1 MKLITALLLF
11 GSMYASAQSIQH
23 VDYKIDNDQVV
34 VDYDLMDGNAQ
45 NISLQYSINNSIWK
59 SVPLHACNGD
69 LGVVETGKGK
79 RIVWLPLTHLE
90 SLSGQLKIRVYGTN
104 LPQSINTSMLLVKGG
119 LYLMGNI
126 QGKEDEKPIRYVKIN
141 NFYISKFE
149 VTVSDFR
156 AFINATG
163 YKTDAEKKGGSYIF
177 TGERWELK
185 KGVNWRCDPSGSPRT
200 EIEDNHPVVHV
211 SWNDTQAY
219 CNWLKNSTGKAY
231 RLPTEAEWE
240 YMAGNADKHT
250 KFSWGNYQP
259 FNIRV
264 SNLADENTAAVLKW
278 TKSSDRIF
286 WGYQDGYVFTAP
298 VGTYT
303 PNDLG
308 VHDLTGNVAE
318 WCSDWYLPN
327 YYNQNQK
334 DNPLGPPKG
343 YAKIVRGGSWESSP
357 KETLTTS
364 RDYHPPEFRSCFIGF
379 RICYT
384 EH

>member
-34 VDYDLMDGNAQ
+34 VDYDLVDGGAQ
-45 NISLQYSINNSIWK
+45 NISLQYSINNSLWK

-90 SLSGQLKIRVYGTN
+90 NLSGQLKVRVYGTN

-119 LYLMGNI
+119 LFPMGNL

-156 AFINATG
+156 AFVNATG

-177 TGERWELK
+177 NGERWETK
-185 KGVNWRCDPSGSPRT
+185 KGINWRFDPSGSPRSDM
-200 EIEDNHPVVHV
+200 EDNHPVVHV
-211 SWNDTQAY
+211 SWNDAQAY
-219 CNWLKNSTGKAY
+219 CNWLKNATGKTY

-240 YMAGNADKHT
+240 YVAGNADKHT

-264 SNLADENTAAVLKW
+264 SNLADENTASVLKW

-286 WGYQDGYVFTAP
+286 WGYQDGFVFTAP
-298 VGTYT
+298 VGSYT

-318 WCSDWYLPN
+318 WCSDWYSIN

-334 DNPLGPPKG
+334 DNPLGPSKG
-343 YAKIVRGGSWESSP
+343 HSKIVRGGSWESSP
-357 KETLTTS
+357 KETLTSS
-364 RDYHPPEFRSCFIGF
+364 RDYHTPDFRSCFIGF

>member
-34 VDYDLMDGNAQ
+34 VDYDLMDGSAQ

-119 LYLMGNI
+119 LYLMGNL

-163 YKTDAEKKGGSYIF
+163 YKTDADKKGGSYIF
-177 TGERWELK
+177 NGERWEFK

-200 EIEDNHPVVHV
+200 DMEDNHPVVHV

-240 YMAGNADKHT
+240 YVAGNADKHT

-286 WGYQDGYVFTAP
+286 WGYQDGFVFTAP

-343 YAKIVRGGSWESSP
+343 HAKIVRGGSWESSP

-384 EH
+384 ES